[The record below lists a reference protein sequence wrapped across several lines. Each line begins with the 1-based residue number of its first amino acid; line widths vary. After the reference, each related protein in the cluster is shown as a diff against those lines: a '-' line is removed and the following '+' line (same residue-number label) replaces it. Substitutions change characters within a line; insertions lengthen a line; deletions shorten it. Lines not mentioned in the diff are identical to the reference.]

1 LATPKT
7 IAFFP
12 CIFSIGLILSQ
23 TETQKNNRNAGNNGP
38 RQLTMQT
45 GLSRSRDE
53 PGILQGKG

>member
-38 RQLTMQT
+38 RQLTIQAR
-45 GLSRSRDE
+45 LSRARGE
-53 PGILQGKG
+53 PGILQRKR